1 MELAKATPCKR
12 AVQTRRL
19 EGVGLNSHG
28 AVILRN
34 SNLDSCRLAPS
45 PQSGNIRMT
54 TCRHAVERGEVVAT
68 VGEDEVSLISL
79 LGSAGVSQLDAET
92 QTMATAL
99 QFFRAMATGLAGDFG
114 STGTCRGFCAEL
126 DSELDRQLGGT
137 FAGGHSWSTQLQEAS
152 GLALE
157 AAGADLARLE
167 AAAVAD
173 GKSRACSLLG
183 ALGRPYE
190 CSHLLLAASAEVSS
204 IRDVLAGLL
213 SPFEWLQATVLRL
226 VDSHHLRDVEAEEM
240 TKAFAVVAAIPEGVP
255 PSQPHGA
262 AELEP
267 EPEIGADV

>member
-1 MELAKATPCKR
+1 MAKPELTVTTGSSGLRIDRIRKSF
-12 AVQTRRL
+12 RRRM
-19 EGVGLNSHG
+19 
-28 AVILRN
+28 VIR
-34 SNLDSCRLAPS
+34 DVT
-45 PQSGNIRMT
+45 MT
-54 TCRHAVERGEVVAT
+54 LERGEVVAT

-173 GKSRACSLLG
+173 GKSRACSLRG
-183 ALGRPYE
+183 ALGRLYE

-213 SPFEWLQATVLRL
+213 SPFVWLQATVLRL

-255 PSQPHGA
+255 PSQLQGA
-262 AELEP
+262 AELQP